1 MKTEINQIIFC
12 KPIIH
17 HPNQGPVMPKGAKSA
32 EEIVKSILEK
42 QKETFRK
49 IQERDREKIKKLNA
63 FLAKEKQEKR
73 AEAGAALEKLYKE
86 SGSALDPKK
95 VLAICE
101 KYWPDAVTA
110 DR

>member
-1 MKTEINQIIFC
+1 
-12 KPIIH
+12 
-17 HPNQGPVMPKGAKSA
+17 MPKGAKKSA

-63 FLAKEKQEKR
+63 FLAKERQEKR
-73 AEAGAALEKLYKE
+73 TEAGAALEKLYKE
-86 SGSALDPKK
+86 SGSALDLRK

-101 KYWPDAVTA
+101 KYWPDVKQPTQ
-110 DR
+110 DKTK

>member
-1 MKTEINQIIFC
+1 
-12 KPIIH
+12 
-17 HPNQGPVMPKGAKSA
+17 MPKGAKKSA

-63 FLAKEKQEKR
+63 FLAKERQEKR
-73 AEAGAALEKLYKE
+73 ADAGAALEKLYKE
-86 SGSALDPKK
+86 SGPSLDAKK

-101 KYWPDAVTA
+101 KYWPDVKQPAPDKA
-110 DR
+110 K

>member
-1 MKTEINQIIFC
+1 
-12 KPIIH
+12 
-17 HPNQGPVMPKGAKSA
+17 MPKGAKSA

-63 FLAKEKQEKR
+63 FLAKERQEKR
-73 AEAGAALEKLYKE
+73 AEAGAVLEKLYKE
-86 SGSALDPKK
+86 SGSSMDAKK

-101 KYWPDAVTA
+101 KYWPDATTKKPKP
-110 DR
+110 

>member
-1 MKTEINQIIFC
+1 MS
-12 KPIIH
+12 
-17 HPNQGPVMPKGAKSA
+17 KGIKKSA

-63 FLAKEKQEKR
+63 FLAKERQEKR

-86 SGSALDPKK
+86 SGSSLDIKK

-101 KYWPDAVTA
+101 KYWPDAAGTQDKA
-110 DR
+110 K